1 LLTNNTRPDLIR
13 PRWSKVLTDLWDS
26 KTRTLLVVA
35 SIAVGVFAIGMIATA
50 YSILSTDINYSYAS
64 VNPVNIEVWTDPFDE
79 EFIRIIERIPGVEDV
94 EGRRILGV
102 RTSLDGVDWQSQSM
116 VAVDDFESAKV
127 SLLRAS
133 EGTLHP
139 KDGELIVS
147 RDFMNDTG
155 YRVGDLIH
163 VKFSNGDT
171 HILPLVGL
179 VGDQAGGGDPT
190 MGASAYATLDTL
202 EQFGEGDYF
211 NRLYVTIQGDGSDM
225 NEIEE
230 LAAQVED
237 KVEKNQRNVYRIETN
252 VSDKHPQLSMLLAI
266 FGVLGALGA
275 LITILSSTL
284 IINTLNALLNQHMRQ
299 IGVMKLVGG
308 RSYQILGMYLLLI
321 FAYGVIALIIAIPAG
336 AAAGNALAS
345 FIAGMMNVSLQGF
358 KVIPTA
364 IVLQIL
370 IAFIIPLGAGFFP
383 VNKGSKI
390 NVRRAISNDSTGG
403 QPVRLGWLN
412 QIARWIPWIS
422 RPILLSIRNTFRQRG
437 RLLLTI
443 FTLTIAGAVFIA
455 VFNVRASMNEF
466 MDQLAQH
473 FMGDVTINF
482 SQAYP
487 VTRVERAL
495 EPIPGVIDME
505 YWGGSG
511 AEIWDSNG
519 EVIANASII
528 APPTDSALLDPDIVA
543 GRWLKPGEEKA
554 LVVSDSIYNYYP
566 DLKPGDKII
575 IKLPGRLEDEW
586 SVVGVFRFIDMI
598 GDTLA
603 YADAGYLARLQNME
617 KRSGSFRLIIDEH
630 TLEKQKELASM
641 LEPYLEARGFSVSS
655 IDAGL
660 SIQEDSS
667 RAILILVS
675 FLLVMALLTAFVGS
689 IGLTGTMG
697 MNVLERT
704 REIGV
709 MRAIGAV
716 DFEIIKSV
724 VIEGVM
730 IGMITWVLAILF
742 SFPISQVLLRIIS
755 ESMMGS
761 SMNVAYTT
769 LGIYI
774 WLGVVI
780 LLSFTASILPA
791 RNAARLTINEVLA
804 YE

>member
-1 LLTNNTRPDLIR
+1 MLMDKSRSYLIR

-35 SIAVGVFAIGMIATA
+35 SIAVGVFALGMIATA
-50 YSILSTDINYSYAS
+50 YSILSEDINLSYAS

-79 EFIRIIERIPGVEDV
+79 EFIRTIERIPGVEDV

-102 RTSLDGVDWQSQSM
+102 RTSQDGVEWQSQSL
-116 VAVDDFESAKV
+116 VAVEDFESTKI
-127 SLLRAS
+127 SLLRPN
-133 EGTLHP
+133 EGALHP
-139 KDGELIVS
+139 QEEELVVS
-147 RDFMNDTG
+147 TDFMNDPG
-155 YRVGDLIH
+155 YHVGDQIH
-163 VKFSNGDT
+163 VKFSDGDI
-171 HILPLVGL
+171 HVLPLVGL

-190 MGASAYATLDTL
+190 MGASAYMTLDTL
-202 EQFGEGDYF
+202 ERYGEGDYF
-211 NRLYVTIQGDGSDM
+211 NRMYVTIQGDGSDIT
-225 NEIEE
+225 EIDE
-230 LAAQVED
+230 LAAQIED
-237 KVEKNQRNVYRIETN
+237 KIEDNRRNVYRMETN
-252 VSDKHPQLSMLLAI
+252 VSDEHPNLSMLLAI

-284 IINTLNALLNQHMRQ
+284 IINTLNALLTQHMRQ

-321 FAYGVIALIIAIPAG
+321 FAYGVIALIIAIPSG
-336 AAAGNALAS
+336 AAAGYALAD
-345 FIAGMMNVSLQGF
+345 FIAGMMNVSLQEF
-358 KVIPTA
+358 RIVPMA
-364 IVLQIL
+364 IAIQVL
-370 IAFIIPLGAGFFP
+370 IAFLIPLGAGFFP
-383 VNKGSKI
+383 VNRGSKI
-390 NVRRAISNDSTGG
+390 NVRRAISNDRTAG
-403 QPVRLGWLN
+403 QPARLVWLN

-422 RPILLSIRNTFRQRG
+422 RPIMLSIRNTFRQRG

-443 FTLTIAGAVFIA
+443 FTLTIAGGVFIA
-455 VFNVRASMNEF
+455 VFNVRASMTQF

-495 EPIPGVIDME
+495 EPIPGIIDME
-505 YWGGSG
+505 YWGGAG
-511 AEIWDSNG
+511 AEIWDTNG
-519 EVIANASII
+519 DVLANASLI

-554 LVVSDSIYNYYP
+554 LVISDSIYNYYP
-566 DLKPGDKII
+566 DLQPGDAII
-575 IKLPGRLEDEW
+575 VKLPGHLEDEW
-586 SVVGVFRFIDMI
+586 TVVGVFRFIDMI

-617 KRSGSFRLIIDEH
+617 KRSGAFRLITDEH
-630 TLEKQKELASM
+630 SLEKQKELVSF
-641 LEPYLEARGFSVSS
+641 LEPYLEARGFSVGS

-660 SIQEDSS
+660 SLQENSS
-667 RAILILVS
+667 RAITILVS

-724 VIEGVM
+724 VIEGIM
-730 IGMITWVLAILF
+730 IGMITWVLAIVI
-742 SFPISQVLLRIIS
+742 SFPISRLLLTIIS
-755 ESMMGS
+755 ETMMGS
-761 SMNVAYTT
+761 TMDVAYTAQ
-769 LGIYI
+769 GIYI

-780 LLSFTASILPA
+780 LLSLFASILPA

>member
-1 LLTNNTRPDLIR
+1 
-13 PRWSKVLTDLWDS
+13 
-26 KTRTLLVVA
+26 
-35 SIAVGVFAIGMIATA
+35 
-50 YSILSTDINYSYAS
+50 
-64 VNPVNIEVWTDPFDE
+64 
-79 EFIRIIERIPGVEDV
+79 
-94 EGRRILGV
+94 
-102 RTSLDGVDWQSQSM
+102 
-116 VAVDDFESAKV
+116 
-127 SLLRAS
+127 
-133 EGTLHP
+133 
-139 KDGELIVS
+139 
-147 RDFMNDTG
+147 
-155 YRVGDLIH
+155 
-163 VKFSNGDT
+163 
-171 HILPLVGL
+171 
-179 VGDQAGGGDPT
+179 
-190 MGASAYATLDTL
+190 
-202 EQFGEGDYF
+202 
-211 NRLYVTIQGDGSDM
+211 
-225 NEIEE
+225 
-230 LAAQVED
+230 
-237 KVEKNQRNVYRIETN
+237 
-252 VSDKHPQLSMLLAI
+252 MLLAI

-308 RSYQILGMYLLLI
+308 RSFQILGMYMLLI
-321 FAYGVIALIIAIPAG
+321 FAYGVIALIIAIPSG
-336 AAAGNALAS
+336 AAAGNALAG

-364 IVLQIL
+364 IVLQVL
-370 IAFIIPLGAGFFP
+370 IAFLIPLGAGFFP

-390 NVRRAISNDSTGG
+390 NVRRAISNDRTGG

-455 VFNVRASMNEF
+455 VFNVRASMTEF

-495 EPIPGVIDME
+495 EPVPGIIDME

-511 AEIWDSNG
+511 AEIWDANG
-519 EVIANASII
+519 EIVANASII

-543 GRWLKPGEEKA
+543 GRWLNPGEEKA

-566 DLKPGDKII
+566 DLQPGDTII

-586 SVVGVFRFIDMI
+586 AVVGVFRFIDMI

-603 YADAGYLARLQNME
+603 YADANYLARLQNME
-617 KRSGSFRLIIDEH
+617 KRSASFRLITDEH
-630 TLEKQKELASM
+630 TSERQKEIVEL
-641 LEPYLEARGFSVSS
+641 LDTYLEERGFSVGS

-660 SIQEDSS
+660 SLQENSS
-667 RAILILVS
+667 KAITILVS

-742 SFPISQVLLRIIS
+742 SYPISQVLLRIIS

-761 SMNVAYTT
+761 AMNVAYTT

-780 LLSFTASILPA
+780 LLSFFASILPA